1 MTIIQATLLGFL
13 QGLTEFLPVSS
24 DGHLTLLETF
34 FQFKASEMLFFD
46 VLLHLATLIAVCI
59 FYRERILELILRS
72 LEFITCRRKPSLED
86 PDCRLILAILLCTVI
101 TGGFG
106 VTFKDA
112 FESMRDHLA
121 LVGGCFIFS
130 GICLLATRF
139 WSCSNSAG
147 ETYPPN
153 IWIFTVIIAIAQT
166 LAIAPGISRSG
177 STVAAALLLGAPKA
191 KSVEFSFLV
200 SIPAILGAAVLELRH
215 ANFTIG
221 VVPAMAGFVVAL
233 ISGLLFLNF
242 LVWIVSKG
250 KFYRFSYYLLPLGL
264 CVLLYAL
271 FR

>member
-46 VLLHLATLIAVCI
+46 VLLHLATLVAVCI
-59 FYRERILELILRS
+59 FYRERIIELILCCFSFVTFRK
-72 LEFITCRRKPSLED
+72 KPSFSD
-86 PDCRLILAILLCTVI
+86 PDFRLILAILLCTVI

-106 VTFKDA
+106 VAFKDT
-112 FESMRDHLA
+112 FEAMRDHLP

-130 GICLLATRF
+130 GIVLFLTRF
-139 WSCSNSAG
+139 RSKQEPTG

-153 IWIFTVIIAIAQT
+153 IWIFTIIIGLAQT

-177 STVAAALLLGAPKA
+177 STVAAALLLGAPKV

-215 ANFTIG
+215 AKFDIG
-221 VVPAMAGFVVAL
+221 VAPAVTGFIVAL
-233 ISGLLFLNF
+233 ISGFIFLNF

-250 KFYRFSYYLLPLGL
+250 KFHRFAYYLLPLGL
-264 CVLLYAL
+264 FVLIYSLW
-271 FR
+271 